1 MVTCLGLLAISPA
14 NGLYSLAL
22 WMSRGRELTAASSYA
37 PMAMETQ
44 HGWCRSGPFGE
55 DATLGPSP
63 CATLLSATP
72 RLVLEEGGLPP
83 RHHPPA
89 IRYKRAGWIDEPF
102 WLHAAASC
110 SHCHAVSGVLS
121 RLPAFFISN
130 SCIPPVELLIHPSHS
145 QHSSCS
151 LTCKFR

>member
-37 PMAMETQ
+37 PMAIET
-44 HGWCRSGPFGE
+44 HGTGGVVLAVPEGRDFGPL
-55 DATLGPSP
+55 ALCNS
-63 CATLLSATP
+63 LSATP
-72 RLVLEEGGLPP
+72 RLVSDQGGLPP

-130 SCIPPVELLIHPSHS
+130 SCIPPVESS
-145 QHSSCS
+145 QPQST
-151 LTCKFR
+151 LTRFTYM